1 LIGPLPP
8 VNPQCRDIG
17 HADAAGRSEQFAP
30 NPQRNAAGR
39 RGCCGRTSEIRSAV
53 VPRVQSRQL
62 CYAHPGIVLPEG
74 ELAVRKIEHQAFL
87 LLLAGITLA
96 FAGVLWPF
104 YGAILWAVVIAVIFA
119 PLQRR
124 LLAPMGGRRN
134 LAAAVTVL
142 IIIAIVI
149 LPLAVVT
156 ASLIQ
161 EASGLVAKVQSGEY
175 DLGSYLRR
183 MLDALPA
190 WATGL
195 IERLNL
201 TDLPSL
207 RERLGPDLLKGGQ
220 ALAPQALSFGLNTF
234 DFVIGL
240 GIMLYLLFF
249 LLRDGSAL
257 AERIKEAIPL
267 HTHQKSALFSTF
279 ATIVRATV
287 KGGILVAIAQGALGG
302 IAFWLLG
309 IHAALLWAVIMAFVS
324 LVPAVGAGLV
334 WVPVA
339 IYLLVTGAIWQ
350 GIALILYGVLV
361 IGLVDNLMRPFLV
374 GKDTKLPDYV
384 VLISTLGGIKM
395 FGPNGL
401 VIGPLIASM
410 FMASWQIFSESRSQ
424 EPADG

>member
-1 LIGPLPP
+1 M
-8 VNPQCRDIG
+8 
-17 HADAAGRSEQFAP
+17 HT
-30 NPQRNAAGR
+30 RNDR
-39 RGCCGRTSEIRSAV
+39 RECEM
-53 VPRVQSRQL
+53 P
-62 CYAHPGIVLPEG
+62 
-74 ELAVRKIEHQAFL
+74 VRKIEHQAFL
-87 LLLAGITLA
+87 LLLVGITLA

-104 YGAILWAVVIAVIFA
+104 YGAVLWAVVIAVIFA
-119 PLQRR
+119 PVQRR
-124 LLAPMGGRRN
+124 LLAPMGDRRG

-149 LPLAVVT
+149 LPLVIVT

-175 DLGSYLRR
+175 DLGGYLRR

-195 IERLNL
+195 IERFNL
-201 TDLPSL
+201 TDLASL

-220 ALAPQALSFGLNTF
+220 ALAPQALSFGLDTF

-249 LLRDGSAL
+249 LLRDGGAL
-257 AERIKEAIPL
+257 TERIKEAIPL
-267 HTHQKSALFSTF
+267 HAHQKTALFATF

-302 IAFWLLG
+302 IAFWFLG
-309 IHAALLWAVIMAFVS
+309 IHAALLWAVLMTFLS

-339 IYLLVTGAIWQ
+339 IYLLTTGAFWQ

-361 IGLVDNLMRPFLV
+361 IGLVDNFLRPFLV

-395 FGPNGL
+395 FGLNGF
-401 VIGPLIASM
+401 VIGPLIAAM
-410 FMASWQIFSESRSQ
+410 FMASWQIFSESRRTDQ
-424 EPADG
+424 AGG